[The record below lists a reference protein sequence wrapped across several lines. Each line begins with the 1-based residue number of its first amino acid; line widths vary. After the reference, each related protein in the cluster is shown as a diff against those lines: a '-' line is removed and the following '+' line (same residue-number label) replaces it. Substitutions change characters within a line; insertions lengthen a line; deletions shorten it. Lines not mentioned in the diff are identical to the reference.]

1 MESIN
6 SFMLSLFIFSQYLL
20 LDYKKGVWLCKRVL
34 FLKTNTWL
42 ELKFQYKRW
51 NIFLWSRM
59 HEGFFTLFI
68 YIVLNVVSV
77 LEKQFI
83 LSVNAWI
90 TKRPNLCV
98 HEVECMNYGFFWLR
112 FFVHIYYIRLECLLW
127 LGHWMNKNC
136 WSMNVNAWTFF
147 NFHLY

>member
-6 SFMLSLFIFSQYLL
+6 SFMLSLFLCSQCWL

-34 FLKTNTWL
+34 FFKTNTWL
-42 ELKFQYKRW
+42 EPKFQYKRW

-98 HEVECMNYGFFWLR
+98 HEVECMNYVFLAAVFCTHT
-112 FFVHIYYIRLECLLW
+112 FYST
-127 LGHWMNKNC
+127 WMFTLVRTLNE
-136 WSMNVNAWTFF
+136 
-147 NFHLY
+147 